1 MKYHGSTVTVTFI
14 HATLVQIEKQN
25 LIFWVS
31 LDLVLYNWLRG
42 FSFVVLIEKIW
53 FSRFSMVTL
62 LNRFG
67 FIPQVKIWLSTVELV
82 YLIQ

>member
-53 FSRFSMVTL
+53 FSRFGLVTL
-62 LNRFG
+62 FDRFAS
-67 FIPQVKIWLSTVELV
+67 ISKVQIWISTFELV
-82 YLIQ
+82 Y